1 MLCLFLVWENQ
12 GNVKHCKGQ
21 TERNVSGNA
30 LTYDLKGAIQ
40 FWLGNAS
47 LVAIFFSNFLLP
59 FRFQGLTL

>member
-1 MLCLFLVWENQ
+1 MLCLFLVSEDQ

-40 FWLGNAS
+40 F
-47 LVAIFFSNFLLP
+47 
-59 FRFQGLTL
+59 